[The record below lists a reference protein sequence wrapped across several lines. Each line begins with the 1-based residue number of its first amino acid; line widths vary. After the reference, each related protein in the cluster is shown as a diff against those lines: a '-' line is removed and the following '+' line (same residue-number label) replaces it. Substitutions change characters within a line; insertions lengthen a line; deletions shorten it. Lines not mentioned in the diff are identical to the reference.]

1 MDSRTWVSFALAVVF
16 LFASPVAWAQSSG
29 KDLGI
34 HGKLYEIKEE
44 DMLSYVKRK
53 AGEIDLQALRE
64 SMVKKIEESYA
75 EHSLVSL
82 DVPSATE
89 ERVRYIDP
97 SVVVRNPLYD
107 HTGKMIFPAGTVNP
121 LDHISLSKSILVLR
135 EDQIKRALEKVSGNG
150 ENPILLLTDGDIQ
163 RASSLA
169 SQAVY
174 KASPF
179 MLRRLQIEKVPSFVT
194 QKGKRLKVREIV
206 LK

>member
-16 LFASPVAWAQSSG
+16 LFASPVAWAQSPG

-89 ERVRYIDP
+89 ERVRYVDP

-107 HTGKMIFPAGTVNP
+107 HSGKMISPAGIVNP
-121 LDHISLSKSILVLR
+121 LDHISLSKSIIVLR
-135 EDQIKRALEKVSGNG
+135 EDQLKRALKKISGNG
-150 ENPILLLTDGDIQ
+150 EKPILILTDGDIQ

-169 SQAVY
+169 GQIVY

-179 MLRRLQIEKVPSFVT
+179 MLRRLQIEKVPSLVT
-194 QKGKRLKVREIV
+194 QDGRKLRVEELTLE
-206 LK
+206 

>member
-64 SMVKKIEESYA
+64 SMEKKIEESYA

-89 ERVRYIDP
+89 ERVRYVDP

-107 HTGKMIFPAGTVNP
+107 HTGKMISPAGIVNP
-121 LDHISLSKSILVLR
+121 LDHISLSKSIIVLR
-135 EDQIKRALEKVSGNG
+135 EDQLKRALKKISGNG
-150 ENPILLLTDGDIQ
+150 EKPILILTDGDIQ

-169 SQAVY
+169 GQIVY

-179 MLRRLQIEKVPSFVT
+179 MLRRFQIKKVPSLIE
-194 QKGKRLKVREIV
+194 QQGRKLKVKEMP
-206 LK
+206 LE

>member
-1 MDSRTWVSFALAVVF
+1 MGSRTWISFALALVF
-16 LFASPVAWAQSSG
+16 LFASPVAWAQSPG

-53 AGEIDLQALRE
+53 AGEIDLRALRE

-89 ERVRYIDP
+89 ERVRYVDP

-107 HTGKMIFPAGTVNP
+107 HFGKMISPAGIVNP
-121 LDHISLSKSILVLR
+121 LDHISLSKSILILK
-135 EDQIKRALEKVSGNG
+135 EDQIKRALEETSKSG
-150 ENPILLLTDGDIQ
+150 EKPVLILTDGDIK

-169 SQAVY
+169 GQIVY

-179 MLRRLQIEKVPSFVT
+179 MLRRFQIKKVPSLIE
-194 QKGKRLKVREIV
+194 QQGRKLKVKEMP
-206 LK
+206 LE

>member
-1 MDSRTWVSFALAVVF
+1 MGSRTWISFALALVF
-16 LFASPVAWAQSSG
+16 LFASPVAWAQSPG

-44 DMLSYVKRK
+44 DMLSYVRRK
-53 AGEIDLQALRE
+53 AGAIDMQALRE
-64 SMVKKIEESYA
+64 SMEKKFEESYA

-89 ERVRYIDP
+89 ERVRYVDP

-107 HTGKMIFPAGTVNP
+107 HTGKMISPAGIVNP
-121 LDHISLSKSILVLR
+121 LDHISLSKSIIVLR
-135 EDQIKRALEKVSGNG
+135 EDQLKRALKKISGNG
-150 ENPILLLTDGDIQ
+150 EKPILILTDGDIQ

-169 SQAVY
+169 GQIVY

-179 MLRRLQIEKVPSFVT
+179 MLRRLQIEKVPSLVT
-194 QKGKRLKVREIV
+194 QDGRKLRVEELTLE
-206 LK
+206 